1 MNLQEKDRISQYLT
15 PHLSEMIF
23 DELSDGYL
31 ERAGIKDIMT
41 GVPVPIRK
49 TELESISTL
58 SIARNMA
65 FVIGCDPT
73 FQYKENY
80 IAYILRAFD
89 KRFAEGLIADGVEG
103 AARNDFEYA
112 CIQFR
117 AAMQIDPDNA
127 NAYYC
132 YGRACKDAY
141 EAGEEEELVGRFK
154 AESLEAFE
162 IATLKNPQL
171 AEAFYFLGYGYVNLG
186 LYIKAKL
193 TWEDFMKLSADEEL
207 KKEIAQRLEQ
217 LEQPVEIEKGYN
229 LVLAGKYEE
238 GIEALSVY
246 TEGQYADWWPLWY
259 YLGAAYAAL
268 ERDDEAVASF
278 LQVLRFSPSNAEAME
293 ELVKLYE
300 KLVDEEKAA
309 KYRTKLE
316 IVSENAKKDREV
328 AELSRKE
335 ETMLN

>member
-141 EAGEEEELVGRFK
+141 EAGEEEEFVGRFK

-229 LVLAGKYEE
+229 MVLAGKYEE

-246 TEGQYADWWPLWY
+246 TEGQYTDWWPLWY

-300 KLVDEEKAA
+300 KLGDEEKAA

>member
-80 IAYILRAFD
+80 IAFILRAFD

-229 LVLAGKYEE
+229 MVLAGKYEE

-278 LQVLRFSPSNAEAME
+278 LQVLRFSPSNAEAMK

-300 KLVDEEKAA
+300 KLGDEEKAA

>member
-278 LQVLRFSPSNAEAME
+278 LQVLRFSPSNAEAMK

>member
-89 KRFAEGLIADGVEG
+89 KRFAEGLISDGVEG

-229 LVLAGKYEE
+229 MVLAGKYEE

-300 KLVDEEKAA
+300 KLGDEEKAA

-316 IVSENAKKDREV
+316 IVSENAKKDREE

>member
-117 AAMQIDPDNA
+117 AAIQIDPDNA

-141 EAGEEEELVGRFK
+141 EAGEEEEFVGRFK

-229 LVLAGKYEE
+229 MVLAGKYEE

-300 KLVDEEKAA
+300 KLGDEEKAA

>member
-141 EAGEEEELVGRFK
+141 EAGEEEEFVGRFK

-229 LVLAGKYEE
+229 MVLAGKYEE

-278 LQVLRFSPSNAEAME
+278 LQVLRFSPNNAEAME

-300 KLVDEEKAA
+300 KLGDEEKAA

>member
-229 LVLAGKYEE
+229 MVLAGKYEE

-300 KLVDEEKAA
+300 KLGDEEKAA

>member
-141 EAGEEEELVGRFK
+141 EAGEEEEFVGRFK

-300 KLVDEEKAA
+300 KLGDEEKAA

>member
-141 EAGEEEELVGRFK
+141 EAGEEEEFVGRFK

-207 KKEIAQRLEQ
+207 KKEIVQRLEQ

-229 LVLAGKYEE
+229 MVLAGKYEE

-300 KLVDEEKAA
+300 KLGDEEKAA

>member
-41 GVPVPIRK
+41 RVPVPIRK
-49 TELESISTL
+49 TELKSISTL

-141 EAGEEEELVGRFK
+141 EGGEEEEFVGRFK

-229 LVLAGKYEE
+229 MVLAGKCEE

-268 ERDDEAVASF
+268 ERDDDAVASF

-300 KLVDEEKAA
+300 KLGDEEKAA

-316 IVSENAKKDREV
+316 IVSENAKKDREE

>member
-141 EAGEEEELVGRFK
+141 EAGGEEEFVGRFK

-229 LVLAGKYEE
+229 MVLAGKYEE

-300 KLVDEEKAA
+300 KLGDEEKAA

>member
-278 LQVLRFSPSNAEAME
+278 LQVLRFSPSNAEAMK

-300 KLVDEEKAA
+300 KLGDEEKAA

>member
-117 AAMQIDPDNA
+117 AAMQIDTDNA

-141 EAGEEEELVGRFK
+141 EAGEEEEFVGRFK

-229 LVLAGKYEE
+229 MVLAGKYEE

-300 KLVDEEKAA
+300 KLGDEEKAA

-316 IVSENAKKDREV
+316 IVSENAKKDREE

>member
-207 KKEIAQRLEQ
+207 KKEIVQRLEQ

-229 LVLAGKYEE
+229 MVLAGKYEE

-259 YLGAAYAAL
+259 YLGAAYASL

-300 KLVDEEKAA
+300 KLGDEEKAA

>member
-141 EAGEEEELVGRFK
+141 EAGGEEEFVGRFK

-300 KLVDEEKAA
+300 KLGDEEKAA

>member
-246 TEGQYADWWPLWY
+246 TEGQYADWWPL
-259 YLGAAYAAL
+259 
-268 ERDDEAVASF
+268 
-278 LQVLRFSPSNAEAME
+278 
-293 ELVKLYE
+293 
-300 KLVDEEKAA
+300 
-309 KYRTKLE
+309 
-316 IVSENAKKDREV
+316 
-328 AELSRKE
+328 
-335 ETMLN
+335 

>member
-141 EAGEEEELVGRFK
+141 EAGEEEEFVGRFK

-229 LVLAGKYEE
+229 MVLAGKYEE

-278 LQVLRFSPSNAEAME
+278 LQVLRFSPSNAEAMK

-300 KLVDEEKAA
+300 KLGDEEKVA

>member
-31 ERAGIKDIMT
+31 ERAGIKDIMI

-229 LVLAGKYEE
+229 MVLAGKYEE

-300 KLVDEEKAA
+300 KLGDEEKAA